1 MLGSTFRD
9 LDLDSLGR
17 PWNVYFL
24 KHLFYWHIVDLQRCV
39 NFCCTEKRFTNTYI
53 RCYCCAQSSLTLCN
67 PMDCSLPG
75 SSVHGISQA
84 GILEWVPICS
94 SRASSQP
101 RDRIHVSCVSCIAR
115 KILYHCTIWE
125 ALYVYIYNSSKF
137 FILVYY
143 YYIEYS
149 SLYIYVLYSR
159 ILLFIHSVYY
169 SLYLLVP
176 NSQSIPPPRLC
187 LGNDWSVYYI
197 CESIFVS
204 YISSFVS

>member
-1 MLGSTFRD
+1 MLIS
-9 LDLDSLGR
+9 
-17 PWNVYFL
+17 V
-24 KHLFYWHIVDLQRCV
+24 VQ
-39 NFCCTEKRFTNTYI
+39 KRFTNTYI
-53 RCYCCAQSSLTLCN
+53 RYCCAQSSLTLCN

-84 GILEWVPICS
+84 GILEWVPISS

-125 ALYVYIYNSSKF
+125 ALYVYIYKILLNF
-137 FILVYY
+137 LFWFIIIILNIVP
-143 YYIEYS
+143 
-149 SLYIYVLYSR
+149 YIYVLYSR

-176 NSQSIPPPRLC
+176 NSQSIPPPLPLPWQRLVC
-187 LGNDWSVYYI
+187 LLYL
-197 CESIFVS
+197 
-204 YISSFVS
+204 